1 VRGRGLKLVNE
12 NVEMPQDESPSVRG
26 RGLKQFFRLVVIGQR
41 TYLQPKILPF
51 FAGTQFSAA
60 CGVFFNRLFR

>member
-1 VRGRGLKLVNE
+1 
-12 NVEMPQDESPSVRG
+12 
-26 RGLKQFFRLVVIGQR
+26 LKQFFRLVVIGQR